1 MVALPRTLAADG
13 FADTAQETCRLP
25 PGWDLFLTCCHFM
38 TAEELSWSYTDREFG
53 ARVRENVSK
62 CHEETQHGAVLRIE
76 PSVTI
81 GRLV

>member
-1 MVALPRTLAADG
+1 
-13 FADTAQETCRLP
+13 
-25 PGWDLFLTCCHFM
+25 M